1 MSIKRRLVVTAQ
13 HNQLARLATFVA
25 IAASEVGFDEPQVN
39 RIELAVDE
47 ACTNIID
54 HAYSGEPGM
63 IEMDVMVDPGST
75 LTIVLYDHGAPFEPE
90 QVPQFTPSESL
101 DEVKIGGL
109 GMHLMRQAI
118 DEVVYECDL
127 PAGGNR
133 LTMVKRI

>member
-1 MSIKRRLVVTAQ
+1 MTIQRRLVVAAQ

-25 IAASEVGFDEPQVN
+25 IAASEAGFDEQQVN

-63 IEMDVMVDPGST
+63 IELDVMVDIGHA

-90 QVPQFTPSESL
+90 QVPQFTPCESL

-109 GMHLMRQAI
+109 GMHLMRQAM
-118 DEVVYECDL
+118 DDVVYECDL
-127 PAGGNR
+127 SGGGNR
-133 LTMVKRI
+133 LTMVKRL